1 MTKKTPRIALYSTR
15 SCAYCRQLKAALTRW
30 GVPFQ
35 EWDIEQNR
43 QAQTAYK
50 RLGVRAVPALVIG
63 DEVETG
69 FDEKRLRKRLQA
81 AGFTLKSA

>member
-1 MTKKTPRIALYSTR
+1 MTSNSPRIALYSTR

-35 EWDIEQNR
+35 EWDIENNR
-43 QAQTAYK
+43 QAQKAYA
-50 RLGVRAVPALVIG
+50 RLGVRTVPALVIG
-63 DEVETG
+63 DEVATG

-81 AGFTLKSA
+81 AGFRLKTT